1 MEYAEIMW
9 SLCKEK
15 HANKLERIRRM
26 TTTMVQELERLSY
39 EERIKDMDLTT
50 WEQWRDRGDLIKIY
64 KLLNK
69 IEDVDNKELILWEIR
84 DTINTW
90 DHNKKL
96 RKDA

>member
-69 IEDVDNKELILWEIR
+69 IENVDNKELILWEIR